1 MARKLTKSRLAIKTV
16 LIFVWILLSIY
27 STSILVGKLAQE
39 YFLKEENVNI
49 FSNSFT
55 NNSSNTTTSLELN
68 IISESLFFILLLL
81 GNRLFFHVKI
91 KIATRRF
98 AWGLIYVLP
107 LGIFLIGNVI
117 QALNTLISKQ
127 IDQNEIILALVFSV
141 IVGIAEEFAFRGLI
155 LGNLLTYH
163 KKSLFYYFSAIL
175 IQGFFFGGLHL
186 VNLDRQTFS
195 VTFTQIIYASAI
207 GIIFGVV
214 YEKSGSIVITIL
226 AHALIDGLAFIA
238 DPTAVMKKS
247 LETLPSST
255 YVAMAGILLFIIA
268 YEALTILLA
277 NKAKMDKIWQ

>member
-1 MARKLTKSRLAIKTV
+1 MARKLTKSRLAVKTV
-16 LIFVWILLSIY
+16 LILVWILLSIY

-68 IISESLFFILLLL
+68 IISESLFFILLFL

-117 QALNTLISKQ
+117 QAFNTLINKQ

-255 YVAMAGILLFIIA
+255 YVVMAGILLFIIA

>member
-1 MARKLTKSRLAIKTV
+1 MVRKLTKSRLAVKTV
-16 LIFVWILLSIY
+16 SIFVWTLFSIY
-27 STSILVGKLAQE
+27 LTSLLIGKLAQE
-39 YFLKEENVNI
+39 YFLKTENINI
-49 FSNSFT
+49 FSKSFT
-55 NNSSNTTTSLELN
+55 NNSLNTTTSLELN

-81 GNRLFFHVKI
+81 GNLFFFHIRI

-98 AWGLIYVLP
+98 AWGFLYVLP
-107 LGIFLIGNVI
+107 LGVFLIGNIV
-117 QALNTLISKQ
+117 QAISTLVNKP
-127 IDQNEIILALVFSV
+127 IDQTEIILALIFSM
-141 IVGIAEEFAFRGLI
+141 IVGVTEEFAFRGLI
-155 LGNLLTYH
+155 LGNLLAYP
-163 KKSLFYYFSAIL
+163 KKDLLCYFSAIL

-214 YEKSGSIVITIL
+214 YEKSGSIIITIL

-238 DPTAVMKKS
+238 DPTAIMKKN

-255 YVAMAGILLFIIA
+255 YAVMTGILLFIIA
-268 YEALTILLA
+268 YAALTILLA

>member
-1 MARKLTKSRLAIKTV
+1 MVRKLTKSRLAVKTV

-39 YFLKEENVNI
+39 YFLKEENINI

-68 IISESLFFILLLL
+68 IISESLFFILLFL
-81 GNRLFFHVKI
+81 GNRLFFDVKI

-117 QALNTLISKQ
+117 QALNTLINKQ
-127 IDQNEIILALVFSV
+127 IDRNEIILTLVFSV

-238 DPTAVMKKS
+238 DPTAIMKKS

-255 YVAMAGILLFIIA
+255 YVVMAGILLFIIA
-268 YEALTILLA
+268 YAALTILLA
-277 NKAKMDKIWQ
+277 NKAKLDKIWQ